1 MNKKNID
8 IIILTQAYSADSIPS
23 AEKTELDLGCGKGS
37 FSCALAKLHPDRLI
51 LASDVM
57 IGRLRK
63 LKKKVEREKIAN
75 LAILRSESRFLA
87 GILLADSSVDR
98 IHILCPDPWPK
109 NKHEAKRLLCSEFTG
124 SLSRILK
131 PGGTFHFSTDDSRY
145 FDSASGEL
153 EKSGL
158 FSKDDGLIEDIAG
171 LETDFERT
179 WKKEGRIVRHG
190 AWKNDGQLKTGCAN
204 KPNHA

>member
-1 MNKKNID
+1 MNRKNID
-8 IIILTQAYSADSIPS
+8 IIILTQVYSAESIPT
-23 AEKTELDLGCGKGS
+23 AGKTELDLGCGKGT

-51 LASDVM
+51 MASDVM

-63 LKKKVEREKIAN
+63 LKKKAEKENLAN

-87 GILLADSSVDR
+87 GILLPDSSIDR

-109 NKHEAKRLLCSEFTG
+109 DKHEAKRLICSEFIG

-131 PGGTFHFSTDDSRY
+131 TGGTFHFSTDDSRY
-145 FDSASGEL
+145 FNSVCGEM

-158 FSKDDGLIEDIAG
+158 FSRDDSLIEDIAEI
-171 LETDFERT
+171 ETDFEKN
-179 WKKEGRIVRHG
+179 WKREGRIVQHS
-190 AWKNDGQLKTGCAN
+190 AWGKL
-204 KPNHA
+204 